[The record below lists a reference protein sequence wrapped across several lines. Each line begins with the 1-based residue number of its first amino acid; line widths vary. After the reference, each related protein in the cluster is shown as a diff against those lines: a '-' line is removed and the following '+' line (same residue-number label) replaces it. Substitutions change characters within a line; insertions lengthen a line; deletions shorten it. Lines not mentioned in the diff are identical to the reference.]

1 MNSTRKKRKERKKE
15 KRKKKEEKKE
25 EKGIELLAF
34 NETRKAI
41 FCTFPDF

>member
-1 MNSTRKKRKERKKE
+1 MNSTRKKRKERKK
-15 KRKKKEEKKE
+15 KKKEKKKRKKE